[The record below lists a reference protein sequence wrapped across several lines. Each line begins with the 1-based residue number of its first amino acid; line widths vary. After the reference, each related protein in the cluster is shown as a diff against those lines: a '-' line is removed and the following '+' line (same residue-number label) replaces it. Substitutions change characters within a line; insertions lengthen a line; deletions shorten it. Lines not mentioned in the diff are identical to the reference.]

1 MPHLKSQVD
10 LSSYNTFGIKAHARY
25 WIEIMNEVEAREFL
39 IDNMRN
45 PSELFILGGG
55 SNILI
60 RGDLDKVVLKNNI
73 LGKELI
79 REEGD
84 DIYVRFGAG
93 ENWHE
98 CVMHCVENGWAGIE
112 NLSLIPGT
120 IGAAPIQ
127 NIGAYGVELKDVF
140 VSLEAMDIRTGIL
153 RSFNKEECKFGYR
166 DSIFKGSAKG
176 KYLITGVILKLS
188 HSARL
193 NSSYGALEVELKQMG
208 VQDPGIKEL
217 SQAVI
222 NIRQSKLP
230 DPKEIGNAGSFFKNP
245 VISREAF
252 AQIQQSYPQ
261 APHYPQEE
269 GVKVPAGWLIQM
281 CGWKGKRF
289 GTYGVHEKQALV
301 LVNFGGADGNE
312 LYELSE
318 KILQSVHE
326 KFGISLIRE
335 VNVI

>member
-25 WIEIMNEVEAREFL
+25 WIEISTEVEAREFL

-55 SNILI
+55 SNILL

-73 LGKELI
+73 LGREVLK
-79 REEGD
+79 EEGD

-98 CVMHCVENGWAGIE
+98 CVLHCVDHGWGGIE

-120 IGAAPIQ
+120 VGAAPIQ

-140 VSLEAMDIRTGIL
+140 VGLEAMDIRTGIV
-153 RSFNKEECKFGYR
+153 RSFSKEECKFGYR
-166 DSIFKGSAKG
+166 DSIFKGPAKG
-176 KYLITGVILKLS
+176 KYLICRVILKLS
-188 HSARL
+188 RKAHL
-193 NSSYGALEVELKQMG
+193 NSSYGALEAELKQMG
-208 VQDPGIKEL
+208 VQNPGIKEL

-230 DPKEIGNAGSFFKNP
+230 DPAQIGNAGSFFKNP
-245 VISREAF
+245 VISSEAF
-252 AQIQQSYPQ
+252 AEIQKSYPDT
-261 APHYPQEE
+261 PHYLQEN

-289 GTYGVHEKQALV
+289 GMYGVHEKQALV
-301 LVNFGGADGNE
+301 LVNYGGADGNE
-312 LYELSE
+312 IYELSE
-318 KILQSVHE
+318 KILQSVQAT
-326 KFGISLIRE
+326 FGISLVRE

>member
-1 MPHLKSQVD
+1 MPQLKSQVD

-25 WIEIMNEVEAREFL
+25 WIEISTEVEAREFL

-55 SNILI
+55 SNILL
-60 RGDLDKVVLKNNI
+60 RADLDKVVLKNNI
-73 LGKELI
+73 LGREVI

-84 DIYVRFGAG
+84 DVYVRFGAG

-98 CVMHCVENGWAGIE
+98 CVMHCVDKGWAGIE

-120 IGAAPIQ
+120 VGAAPIQ

-140 VSLEAMDIRTGIL
+140 VSLEAMDIRTGIV
-153 RSFNKEECKFGYR
+153 RSFSKEECKFGYR
-166 DSIFKGSAKG
+166 DSIFKGPAKG
-176 KYLITGVILKLS
+176 KYLICRVILKLS
-188 HSARL
+188 HKAHL
-193 NSSYGALEVELKQMG
+193 NSSYGALEAELKQMG
-208 VQDPGIKEL
+208 VKKPGIKDL

-230 DPKEIGNAGSFFKNP
+230 DPKQIGNAGSFFKNP
-245 VISREAF
+245 VISSEAF
-252 AQIQQSYPQ
+252 VKLQEAYPD
-261 APHYPQEE
+261 APHYPQAD

-289 GTYGVHEKQALV
+289 GKYGVHEKQALV
-301 LVNFGGADGNE
+301 LVNYGGADGNE
-312 LYELSE
+312 IYELSE
-318 KILQSVHE
+318 KILQSVQAA
-326 KFGISLIRE
+326 FGISLIRE

>member
-1 MPHLKSQVD
+1 MPQLRSQVD

-25 WIEIMNEVEAREFL
+25 WIEISTEVEAREFL

-55 SNILI
+55 SNILL
-60 RGDLDKVVLKNNI
+60 RGDLDKVVIKNSI
-73 LGKELI
+73 LGKEVLKK
-79 REEGD
+79 EGD
-84 DIYVRFGAG
+84 DIFIRFGAG

-98 CVMHCVENGWAGIE
+98 CVMYCVEKGWAGIE

-140 VSLEAMDIRTGIL
+140 ISLEAMDIRTGIVH
-153 RSFNKEECKFGYR
+153 SFSKEACKFGYR
-166 DSIFKGSAKG
+166 DSIFKGPAKG
-176 KYLITGVILKLS
+176 KYLITRVILKLS
-188 HSARL
+188 HTAHL
-193 NSSYGALEVELKQMG
+193 NSSYGALESELSKMG
-208 VQDPGIKEL
+208 VKDPGIKEL

-222 NIRQSKLP
+222 NIRKSKLP
-230 DPKEIGNAGSFFKNP
+230 DPQEIGNAGSFFKNP
-245 VISREAF
+245 VISKEAF
-252 AQIQQSYPQ
+252 TQIQKIYPE
-261 APHYPQEE
+261 APHYLQED

-289 GTYGVHEKQALV
+289 GSYGVHEKQALV

-312 LYELSE
+312 VFELSE
-318 KILQSVHE
+318 KILQSVQE
-326 KFGISLIRE
+326 KFGISLVRE
-335 VNVI
+335 VHVI